1 MKRFAHYCFA
11 VAFIVT
17 VLSRVS
23 PAQTF
28 EVISLDGSAKVQR
41 VQKKDMEKLAIGS
54 QLHDNDIVE
63 SYFQTKCVLRFG
75 KGNVVI
81 VGSNSKLLVNIREKE
96 TAPGSA
102 ISDVNL
108 TLFSGACFV
117 KAISQA
123 HIGVYTSNAVGE
135 TDNGSFSTVVESK
148 TGETGFQLLGGS
160 AKTRNIAQK
169 EGINL
174 ASGQTTM
181 ILPGKEP
188 TAPLFITYKHVS
200 VLKHFFGDD
209 YIVSE
214 LEAAGIKPT
223 EDRSTRSS
231 LLSEDQLFASGG
243 QDLSTY
249 KSPFSLNRI
258 FGAILADREKEK
270 RLYSPIS
277 MPAFATSNKLLLEE
291 RTGFAV
297 TGVGSFPSIQI
308 IPSYSLGALNVGLR
322 LSLSS
327 NYTGSIGMYA
337 FSSGAGVLD
346 VIDHVIW
353 GSINDPLYIAAGP
366 LRDFTMG
373 NGLVVDN
380 FSNADPYRVSQPLG
394 LAINYSL
401 GEIIAQAFIA
411 DLSQFSI
418 GGIELQYGPSR
429 YHVGAGFFFDGD
441 QYQKTP
447 ALAENRFVVLP
458 QVNSSTIQID
468 SVLSVN
474 IYELRS
480 SVDAVLT
487 DELKISLGV
496 DFAQK
501 FQSGHTDGF
510 TIEFPAVSCDVSGM
524 RWKGGLIGE
533 WGRLIAGEF
542 NYYYMSN
549 RCRIDSSFIGDT
561 LITANAMLSP
571 KRMCEGVSALFG
583 IDPYRGTSL
592 EVGLRLNFAEK
603 NTFNPAYVQDTS
615 KLSPGMDLSFSFRTN
630 DSLIKAIKY
639 GEIYLRHD
647 HTGLYPPR
655 SGLFSSW
662 GFSTGLRA
670 VSNPIAFGISL
681 DGEVSFSFLD
691 LNSNNRID
699 PGDML
704 LNFSI
709 GIMRGFL

>member
-1 MKRFAHYCFA
+1 MKLPGITGAVLLLFAA
-11 VAFIVT
+11 SI
-17 VLSRVS
+17 SW
-23 PAQTF
+23 AQTF

-41 VQKKDMEKLAIGS
+41 VQHKDMEKLSVGS

-96 TAPGSA
+96 IAPGNT

-148 TGETGFQLLGGS
+148 TGETGFQLLGGG

-188 TAPLFITYKHVS
+188 TAPLYITYKHVS

-209 YIVSE
+209 YISSE

-231 LLSEDQLFASGG
+231 LLSEDQLFGSGAG

-249 KSPFSLNRI
+249 KSPFSLNKI
-258 FGAILADREKEK
+258 FGAILADREREK
-270 RLYSPIS
+270 RLYSPILQ
-277 MPAFATSNKLLLEE
+277 PVITTPNKLLLEQ
-291 RTGFAV
+291 RTDIAV
-297 TGVGSFPSIQI
+297 TGRGVFPTIRI
-308 IPSYSLGALNVGLR
+308 IPSYSFGALNVGLR
-322 LSLSS
+322 LSLAS
-327 NYTGSIGMYA
+327 NYTGAIGLYA
-337 FSSGAGVLD
+337 FSSGPGIFDL
-346 VIDHVIW
+346 IDHITW
-353 GSINDPLYIAAGP
+353 GSRSDPLYIAAGP
-366 LRDFTMG
+366 LHDFTMG
-373 NGLVVDN
+373 NGLVVNN
-380 FSNADPYRVSQPLG
+380 FSNTDPYNVSQPLG
-394 LAINYSL
+394 LVINCSL
-401 GEIIAQAFIA
+401 GELSAQGFTA

-418 GGIELQYGPSR
+418 GGIALEYEPSR
-429 YHVGAGFFFDGD
+429 YHIGAGFFFDGN
-441 QYQKTP
+441 QYQKIP
-447 ALAENRFVVLP
+447 SLAENHFIVLP
-458 QVNSSTIQID
+458 EVKPSTIPVD
-468 SVLSVN
+468 SDLTVN
-474 IYELRS
+474 IYELNS
-480 SVDAVLT
+480 AVDVVLEE
-487 DELKISLGV
+487 DLKISLGL
-496 DFAQK
+496 DFSQK
-501 FQSGHTDGF
+501 FQNGHTDGF
-510 TIEFPAVSCDVSGM
+510 AAEIPTISCDMHGM
-524 RWKGGLIGE
+524 HFKGGLIAE
-533 WGRLIAGEF
+533 SGRLIAGQF

-549 RCRIDSSFIGDT
+549 RWRIDSTQSGDT
-561 LITANAMLSP
+561 LVTQNTMLST
-571 KRMCEGVSALFG
+571 KRLCEGIIALFA
-583 IDPYRGTSL
+583 INPYRGLSL
-592 EVGLRLNFAEK
+592 EVGLRLNVAEK
-603 NTFNPAYVQDTS
+603 NTFSAAYVQDTS
-615 KLSPGMDLSFSFRTN
+615 KLSPGVDFSLSVRTN

-639 GEIYLRHD
+639 GELYLRQD

-655 SGLFSSW
+655 STVFSSW

-670 VSNPIAFGISL
+670 ISNPLAFGISL
-681 DGEVSFSFLD
+681 DAEVSFSFLD
-691 LNSNNRID
+691 LNNNNKID

-709 GIMRGFL
+709 GFMRGFL